1 MGSDLSGVGLAQAD
15 DANATGDRCEAKHMQ
30 SAFERAYGNVTRLW
44 VHLAAVHT
52 DPRVREIELR
62 RALEAQAALA
72 EVALVFSRIEFDPNT
87 LIVLTFRL

>member
-1 MGSDLSGVGLAQAD
+1 
-15 DANATGDRCEAKHMQ
+15 MQ
-30 SAFERAYGNVTRLW
+30 SAVERAYGNVTRLW

-52 DPRVREIELR
+52 DPRVREIEFR
-62 RALEAQAALA
+62 RSLEAQAALV

>member
-15 DANATGDRCEAKHMQ
+15 DANATGDRCETKHMQ
-30 SAFERAYGNVTRLW
+30 SAFERAYGNVTRLG

-72 EVALVFSRIEFDPNT
+72 EVALVFRRVEFDPHT
-87 LIVLTFRL
+87 LIVLTVRP